1 MNDLNL
7 SPIIKE
13 ETTKE
18 RVYKEVKGAILSG
31 RISPDEIFTEVK
43 LAETLNTSR
52 TPVRESLQDLLKE
65 GLIIA
70 IPRKGLAVRK
80 VTSIEVE
87 QIFLLRK
94 SIESEVIQKLIDRIT
109 NEQMHV
115 LEQIYRKQEEA
126 MNDEDEVSFITLD
139 QEFHLTLTRFA
150 NYELIEQILLNLHNL
165 CTLIGLQAVKKKNRM
180 NEVLTEHRDII
191 DALRKKEPT
200 KAAEAIINHLAKT
213 RDSLAG
219 GEIRQ

>member
-1 MNDLNL
+1 M
-7 SPIIKE
+7 IKE

-65 GLIIA
+65 GLVIS

-80 VTSIEVE
+80 VTAIEME

-109 NEQMHV
+109 NEQIHD
-115 LEQIYRKQEEA
+115 LEKICSQQVEA
-126 MNDEDEVSFITLD
+126 MNEGDEVSFITFD
-139 QEFHLTLTRFA
+139 QEFHLMLTRFA

-180 NEVLTEHRDII
+180 TEVLAEHREII
-191 DALRKKEPT
+191 DALRQKEPT
-200 KAAEAIINHLAKT
+200 KAAQAIIAHLAKT
-213 RDSLAG
+213 SDSL
-219 GEIRQ
+219 R

>member
-1 MNDLNL
+1 MNGIKLN
-7 SPIIKE
+7 PIIKE

-18 RVYKEVKGAILSG
+18 RVYKEIKGAILSG

-80 VTSIEVE
+80 VTPIEVE

-94 SIESEVIQKLIDRIT
+94 SIESESIQKLIDRIT
-109 NEQMHV
+109 SEQMQV
-115 LEQIYRKQEEA
+115 LEQIYRQQEEA
-126 MNDEDEVSFITLD
+126 MNDGDEVSFITLD
-139 QEFHLTLTRFA
+139 QEFHLMLTRFA
-150 NYELIEQILLNLHNL
+150 NYELIEHILLNLHNL

-180 NEVLTEHRDII
+180 NEVLAEHRKII
-191 DALRKKEPT
+191 DALGNKEPA
-200 KAAEAIINHLAKT
+200 KAAEAIIDHLAKT
-213 RDSLAG
+213 RGSLG
-219 GEIRQ
+219 GWED

>member
-7 SPIIKE
+7 SPIVKE

-43 LAETLNTSR
+43 LAEILNTSR
-52 TPVRESLQDLLKE
+52 TPVRESLQDLQKE
-65 GLIIA
+65 GLVVA

-80 VTSIEVE
+80 VTSIEME

-109 NEQMHV
+109 SEQIQV
-115 LEQIYRKQEEA
+115 LEEICHQQEKA
-126 MNDEDEVSFITLD
+126 MNTADEVSFISFD

-180 NEVLTEHRDII
+180 SEVLAEHRQII
-191 DALRKKEPT
+191 EALRKKEHT
-200 KAAEAIINHLAKT
+200 KAVDAIIDHLART
-213 RDSLAG
+213 NDSL
-219 GEIRQ
+219 R